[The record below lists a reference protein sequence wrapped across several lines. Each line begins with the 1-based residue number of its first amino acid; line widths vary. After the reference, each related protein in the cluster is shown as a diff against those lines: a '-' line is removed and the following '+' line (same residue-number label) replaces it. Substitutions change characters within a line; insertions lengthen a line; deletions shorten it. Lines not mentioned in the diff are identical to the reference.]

1 MYNII
6 KNPETN
12 RNVSIYS
19 KKGIAILEKYLNN
32 LTGGMRKMTPEDD
45 PMDFKGSLNYDNIPP
60 MFRNKY
66 INKEGKEIKYKGYK
80 NKLKNILEIIKKK
93 SVQDQ
98 EKITEIT
105 HYYDNDNIMIEYPI
119 QNCPLCRGVAFSKK
133 IVIVK
138 SVTTQQYLYKNMVLF
153 LFTPNPCFS
162 KYSKYNIMS
171 GKDQLITKLYKDT
184 DRDLDQTID
193 ILNGKMYDLFLK
205 HIKIIK
211 LKNNNSWTH
220 EVKNLI
226 YRFHLTNIISVL
238 LILTKNLFDLRSDK
252 LYKSLLEKVMENIK
266 DIENFSE
273 EKELINIKDIENF
286 SEEKELIKYSEKNVD
301 FLISI
306 NEKLSKLLLDIFKLP
321 DETKKHEILQG
332 KSKRNLLNMMRSYH
346 AF

>member
-105 HYYDNDNIMIEYPI
+105 DQLSWTVVPSCSHHR
-119 QNCPLCRGVAFSKK
+119 RGLRKWWPSGRH
-133 IVIVK
+133 
-138 SVTTQQYLYKNMVLF
+138 
-153 LFTPNPCFS
+153 NPCF
-162 KYSKYNIMS
+162 
-171 GKDQLITKLYKDT
+171 DT
-184 DRDLDQTID
+184 
-193 ILNGKMYDLFLK
+193 
-205 HIKIIK
+205 
-211 LKNNNSWTH
+211 
-220 EVKNLI
+220 VK
-226 YRFHLTNIISVL
+226 
-238 LILTKNLFDLRSDK
+238 
-252 LYKSLLEKVMENIK
+252 
-266 DIENFSE
+266 
-273 EKELINIKDIENF
+273 
-286 SEEKELIKYSEKNVD
+286 
-301 FLISI
+301 
-306 NEKLSKLLLDIFKLP
+306 
-321 DETKKHEILQG
+321 
-332 KSKRNLLNMMRSYH
+332 
-346 AF
+346 